1 MRIDSRHDKMCAKIT
16 MCDGSELPWV
26 DVIRYLGVF
35 VIRGA
40 KFKCSIDKA
49 KRSFYRAANG
59 IFAKIGRLASEEVMV
74 QLDPEIH
81 RVELHDRSRTIADRL
96 DRSAQLLTPLST
108 RLWSTAINL
117 IDFLVDSLALLPV
130 RLHELCALYVN
141 L

>member
-16 MCDGSELPWV
+16 MCDGGELPWV